1 MPTFTPAYLEQVGT
15 HVFEAL
21 SVPSDE
27 AALVAKELV
36 YANLLGMDSHGVIR
50 IHQYANS
57 IAKGDIVPGAP
68 TTVHKE
74 TPTTAVVEGGN
85 NFGQVVAFR
94 ALDMALEKARN
105 QNVSCVLAHNC
116 NHVGRLGAYAQRA
129 AEQDMLCLATTTW
142 PIYGHHVAPFGGRE
156 GRLSTNPIAYG
167 IPTDG
172 HPVVADFATSVM
184 SEGKIRVALHQGKEL
199 PNNAIVDAE
208 GKPTTDPA
216 KFYGPPKGAMLTFGG
231 MVGYKGY
238 ALSLLVEIL
247 GATLAGIQIDDTE
260 RLGNGLCL
268 IVINPTAFG
277 DLAHFKGL
285 MDGVAT
291 YMKSAELADGFQ
303 EIFMPGEL
311 DFRNVARRQQDGI
324 PLADTTW
331 AQIQETAQAAGVTLS
346 DA

>member
-1 MPTFTPAYLEQVGT
+1 MPTFTPEYLEQVAT
-15 HVFEAL
+15 QVFEAV
-21 SVPSDE
+21 SVPPDE

-50 IHQYANS
+50 VPQYVNT
-57 IAKGDIVPGAP
+57 IAKGDIVPGAA

-74 TPTTAVVEGGN
+74 TPTTAVVDGGQ

-94 ALDMALEKARN
+94 ALDIALEKARSN
-105 QNVSCVLAHNC
+105 NVSCVLAHNC

-129 AEQDMLCLATTTW
+129 AEEDLICLATTTW

-172 HPVVADFATSVM
+172 RPIVADFATSVM
-184 SEGKIRVALHQGKEL
+184 SEGKVRVSLHQGKSL
-199 PNNAIVDAE
+199 PDNAIVDAE
-208 GKPTTDPA
+208 GKPSNDPA

-231 MVGYKGY
+231 IVGYKGY

-247 GATLAGIQIDDTE
+247 GATLAGIAIDDQE
-260 RLGNGLCL
+260 RVGNAVCL
-268 IVINPTAFG
+268 IVIDPTAFG
-277 DLAHFKGL
+277 ALDHFKAL
-285 MDGVAT
+285 MDGVSA

-303 EIFMPGEL
+303 EILMPGEI
-311 DFRNVARRQQDGI
+311 DFRKVEQRQREGI
-324 PLADTTW
+324 SLADTTW
-331 AQIQETAQAAGVTLS
+331 SQIQEAAQSAGVTLS
-346 DA
+346 